1 MIGLEALNACVVLMW
16 FLFVLEYSLPCYFW
30 PVFWPVNSQSHLG
43 FLLLCSKYLFSCWLL
58 FFLHHL
64 SYSLPFPILPRPL
77 FYYLLISVFHSN
89 LSPLPSVLSVHHHPV
104 SIPEIGEPLCSSSL
118 RNLLWIPFTQVQTSC
133 LLFQAF
139 HILTQYTSP
148 RLSSYTNLLHG
159 YTTPARS
166 VIHAPEVPRAFFS
179 CAFFFFF
186 NALALSRMPVWILSI
201 LQVQVPMYF
210 PWLFKWPLSIL
221 KCWNTYSIFD
231 IV

>member
-179 CAFFFFF
+179 CAFFFF